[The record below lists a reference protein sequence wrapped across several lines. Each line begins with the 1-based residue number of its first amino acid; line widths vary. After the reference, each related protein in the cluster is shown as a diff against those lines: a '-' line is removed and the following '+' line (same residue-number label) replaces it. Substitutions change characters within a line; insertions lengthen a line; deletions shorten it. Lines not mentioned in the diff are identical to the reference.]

1 MGWPRLPPLAWAG
14 PGWPRWQG
22 WARLA
27 PAPGSG
33 DDRPGAVAGGVIS
46 ATLLTLVRGRPRL
59 APLAWAGPGWPRWH
73 GWAGLAPAPGSGDDR
88 PGAVAGGVISA
99 TLLTLVRGWPR
110 LAPLAWAGP
119 GWPRWHGWARL
130 APAPGSGDDRPG

>member
-59 APLAWAGPGWPRWH
+59 APLEWAGPGCPRWRGLAPAGPAGRAGPGWPRLRA
-73 GWAGLAPAPGSGDDR
+73 AGTTG
-88 PGAVAGGVISA
+88 
-99 TLLTLVRGWPR
+99 LVR
-110 LAPLAWAGP
+110 
-119 GWPRWHGWARL
+119 
-130 APAPGSGDDRPG
+130 